1 MFQYLNYTHMYI
13 CAKLFLLESMNSWM
27 KVVQFYKNARE
38 KQTARYQNIGKVEL
52 INPQNIAPTQM
63 A

>member
-1 MFQYLNYTHMYI
+1 
-13 CAKLFLLESMNSWM
+13 M

-38 KQTARYQNIGKVEL
+38 KQTARYQKIGKVEL
-52 INPQNIAPTQM
+52 INPQNIAPTQI